1 MYTQKHI
8 EYIKALTPVH
18 AGAGQGLEIVDMPIQ
33 REKHSNIPKIEAS
46 SLKGALKHHLYH
58 KIKSNSQNSEV
69 AKEDLLYTI
78 FGSERG
84 DDNASAIG
92 FTDARLLLFPVKSAT
107 DIFKLVTCPYVLK
120 RWLEDDKQVIT
131 TQESN
136 VKFEL
141 KIEDG
146 NCIPFS
152 NSGSKVILEEYV
164 FSIET
169 NVNKDV
175 EKIRAKF
182 KEMNETMH
190 GIDVEKVVI
199 LSDSDFVD
207 MVTMYTEIITRNSIN
222 PETGTVNATGLFSE
236 EYLPSESIMYFL
248 VLGSPSFGEKNITT
262 ADGVIAYYKKE
273 IGEVFQVGGNSTI
286 GKGFVKILFRGD
298 I

>member
-78 FGSERG
+78 FGSESG
-84 DDNASAIG
+84 DDCASAIG

-120 RWLEDDKQVIT
+120 RWLEDDKQVTT

-152 NSGSKVILEEYV
+152 GSSSKVILEEYV

-175 EKIRAKF
+175 EKIKAKF
-182 KEMNETMH
+182 ESMN
-190 GIDVEKVVI
+190 GIDVEKVVV

-207 MVTMYTEIITRNSIN
+207 MVTMYTEIITRNSID
-222 PETGTVNATGLFSE
+222 PKTGTAKGTALFTE

-262 ADGVIAYYKKE
+262 AEGVIAYYKKE

-298 I
+298 K